1 MLTKKM
7 EKMKLFGRALFL
19 LSIFLISSLISSC
32 TFNHSNHGM
41 SIDDELTRFL
51 RDIPSS
57 ECYPNAAIINVLL
70 EEIAEVFEDGR
81 CRIFSHTV
89 FKVIRDRGKGY
100 ADIKIDY
107 TSREETLSILYAR
120 TITPEGKVIQLDKK
134 AVREITP
141 FADYPSY
148 NDYKQL
154 AFSMPGVTIG
164 SVIDYKVV
172 REIRSPVIEGKFSS
186 RFAFQRFNPTLLC
199 RYKIIAPQN
208 MDLKY
213 KALNR
218 LIDVQSSPKVF
229 ENKNK
234 KMYLWEYRNI
244 PQIIP
249 EDSMPVFDETAFH
262 LLVTTMN
269 SWEEFSHWWR
279 EGIKGKTEPNKPIGE
294 KVEEL
299 IKGLSTNKEKTE
311 AIFDYVKREI
321 RYVSIDMGSSGY
333 EPAPAQEVF
342 ANKYGDCKDKS
353 TLLISM
359 FKSAGIPAYYVLI
372 PTNTTRNLIKDFPFP
387 FQFDHCIVAIEN
399 EGGYQF
405 IDPVATEYRVNY
417 LPDFDQNRD
426 VLIFKGDETAFATT
440 PLAKPQENMRYNQYQ
455 IKIGMDGSM
464 TYEWKNASS
473 GDIEATLRSVFINGS
488 PKEIREVLEKIADEK
503 SPGAKLLGYTHSNP
517 LNFKE
522 GFMASAKYFAPNY
535 CRKNNDIVVFPIEEM
550 IKGTCLAKS
559 GTERKYPIVISNNS
573 CNRVEAEFNIP
584 ESYELFLLPEPVEI
598 VNQFLEFRSSFRKE
612 GEKIFYRQ
620 ELIKKATRIPPE
632 EYSVYQTSCQA
643 MERSFKRDVLFRP
656 YPPTR

>member
-1 MLTKKM
+1 
-7 EKMKLFGRALFL
+7 MKLFGRALFL
-19 LSIFLISSLISSC
+19 FSIFLISSLISTC
-32 TFNHSNHGM
+32 TFNHSNHVM
-41 SIDDELTRFL
+41 SIDDELPRLL

-57 ECYPNAAIINVLL
+57 ENYPNADIINVLV
-70 EEIAEVFEDGR
+70 EEIEEVFEDGR
-81 CRIFSHTV
+81 CRSSSHTV
-89 FKVIRDRGKGY
+89 FKVIRERGKGY
-100 ADIKIDY
+100 ADIKIGY
-107 TSREETLSILYAR
+107 NSRAETLSILYAR
-120 TITPEGKVIQLDKK
+120 TITPEGKVIPLDKK
-134 AVREITP
+134 AVKEITP

-186 RFAFQRFNPTLLC
+186 RFTFQSFNPTLLC
-199 RYKIIAPQN
+199 RYKVIAPQN

-213 KALNR
+213 LALNR
-218 LIDVQSSPKVF
+218 LTDVQPLPKVF
-229 ENKNK
+229 ENRNK

-244 PQIIP
+244 PQIMP

-262 LLVTTMN
+262 LLVTTIN

-279 EGIKGKTEPNKPIGE
+279 KLIKGKTEPNTAIKQ

-299 IKGLSTNKEKTE
+299 LKGLSTNKEKTE
-311 AIFDYVKREI
+311 AIYDYVKREI

-333 EPAPAQEVF
+333 EPAPAREVF
-342 ANKYGDCKDKS
+342 ENKYGDCKDKS

-359 FKSAGIPAYYVLI
+359 LKSAGIPAYYVLI

-387 FQFDHCIVAIEN
+387 LQFNHCIVAIEN
-399 EGGYQF
+399 EKGYHF
-405 IDPVATEYRVNY
+405 IDPVATEDRVDY

-426 VLIFKGDETAFATT
+426 VLIFKGNETAFATT
-440 PLAKPQENMRYNQYQ
+440 PLAKPQENTHYKQYQ
-455 IKIGMDGSM
+455 IKIGMDGSI
-464 TYEWKNASS
+464 TYEWKIAAS
-473 GDIEATLRSVFINGS
+473 GEKEAASRSLFINNS
-488 PKEIREVLEKIADEK
+488 PKEIRETLEEIGDGE

-522 GFMASAKYFAPNY
+522 GFMMTAKYFAPNY
-535 CRKNNDIVVFPIEEM
+535 CKKNNDILVFPIEEM
-550 IKGTCLAKS
+550 IKRGCLGKS
-559 GTERKYPIVISNNS
+559 RTQRKYPIVISNNS
-573 CNRVEAEFNIP
+573 CSRVEAEFNIP

-612 GEKIFYRQ
+612 GERIFYQQ

-643 MERSFKRDVLFRP
+643 MERSFKRDVLFRALSFHSS
-656 YPPTR
+656 RS